1 MARKFSE
8 IGTVTTIRLLH
19 TMVQKHLKSTNTT
32 TGYLTSLEGN
42 LANYSNISVNS
53 TQVWNT
59 MQQLF
64 LPILLIYNHHV
75 DTFLP

>member
-8 IGTVTTIRLLH
+8 IGTVKTIKLLH

-42 LANYSNISVNS
+42 LANYSNLSVNS

-59 MQQLF
+59 MWLLF
-64 LPILLIYNHHV
+64 ITTLLLI
-75 DTFLP
+75 TM

>member
-53 TQVWNT
+53 NQVWNT